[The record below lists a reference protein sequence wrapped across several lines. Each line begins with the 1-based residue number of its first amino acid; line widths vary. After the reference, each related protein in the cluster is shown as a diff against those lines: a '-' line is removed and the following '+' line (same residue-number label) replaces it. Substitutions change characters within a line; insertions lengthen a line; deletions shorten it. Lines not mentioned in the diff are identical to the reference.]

1 MLSFAQLSQALIAHL
16 GEGEE
21 TGLVQTQTKWP
32 SVERGRCT
40 LRRTTRSFSGPS
52 VSFLK
57 IHCIACIGLF
67 RGESEMYLL
76 DSSCPLG
83 GEKINGSSPLTS
95 SNEF

>member
-1 MLSFAQLSQALIAHL
+1 MLSFAQLSRTLIAHF
-16 GEGEE
+16 GEGGE
-21 TGLVQTQTKWP
+21 TGPVQTQTTWP
-32 SVERGRCT
+32 SVEHGRCM
-40 LRRTTRSFSGPS
+40 LRRTTRSSSGPS

-57 IHCIACIGLF
+57 IHYIARMGLF
-67 RGESEMYLL
+67 RAESEMYLL